1 VVAVAPTALS
11 CWLQQK
17 STTVWPGFEQH
28 YLLVGGCAT
37 PLNNMSSSVG
47 MIIPDIWKNIKMFQ
61 TTNQSGY
68 VIEKCDLEML
78 LNHVA

>member
-1 VVAVAPTALS
+1 
-11 CWLQQK
+11 
-17 STTVWPGFEQH
+17 
-28 YLLVGGCAT
+28 
-37 PLNNMSSSVG
+37 MSSSVG